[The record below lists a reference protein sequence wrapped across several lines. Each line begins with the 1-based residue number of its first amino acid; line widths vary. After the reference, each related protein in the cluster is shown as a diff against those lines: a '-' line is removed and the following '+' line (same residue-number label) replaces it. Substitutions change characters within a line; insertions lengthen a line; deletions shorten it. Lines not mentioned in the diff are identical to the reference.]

1 MMVTFDPVH
10 YTMQSW
16 ATEWTEEQD
25 RRTQEVLAQAKQ
37 SLEVSCQSV
46 SIVRQSGSV
55 IPCILDQAKKS
66 EVDLV
71 ALGAKGHSALHR
83 VLLGSVSDA
92 IATQAECS
100 VVVVRP
106 TDRADR
112 RLNRILLAFDKS
124 SASREAVTELM
135 QLKLCRDTN
144 VSVVSV
150 AQTPFIFVGEGY
162 ASSPLLLTPEEIA
175 PVSEAAERMAAQIA
189 EHFPH
194 TDSLT
199 PIADH
204 VGDAIV
210 DVAEKGKADLVVV
223 GDATRSWFGEFL
235 LGSTSKYI
243 LRYATCSVWISRH
256 HWKKELLKQEATDA
270 VSAS

>member
-1 MMVTFDPVH
+1 MKILLPIDGSAAASEAIQFVCSLAEDNPVDVIVMMVTFDPVH

-25 RRTQEVLAQAKQ
+25 RRTQEVLAQAKH
-37 SLEVSCQSV
+37 SLEVGCQSV

-66 EVDLV
+66 EVDLI

-106 TDRADR
+106 MDRTDR
-112 RLNRILLAFDKS
+112 RLSRILLAFDKS
-124 SASREAVTELM
+124 SASREAVTEWM

-162 ASSPLLLTPEEIA
+162 A
-175 PVSEAAERMAAQIA
+175 
-189 EHFPH
+189 
-194 TDSLT
+194 
-199 PIADH
+199 
-204 VGDAIV
+204 
-210 DVAEKGKADLVVV
+210 
-223 GDATRSWFGEFL
+223 
-235 LGSTSKYI
+235 
-243 LRYATCSVWISRH
+243 TCSVWISRH
-256 HWKKELLKQEATDA
+256 HWKKELVKQEATDA